1 MGMGRGSLGMEQQE
15 RTSLCPE
22 GESRAGSTVVE
33 GGFLEGL
40 AGRGAGFRKDACLPF
55 LGKSA

>member
-1 MGMGRGSLGMEQQE
+1 MGWDSLGMEQQE

-33 GGFLEGL
+33 GGFLEGVV
-40 AGRGAGFRKDACLPF
+40 GRGAEFRKDACLPF